1 VWSPRGCGLRS
12 GRAPAQ
18 IPSGQTWG
26 APKFQWLEPSLP
38 PLSGYTYMHWGKATP
53 QNQAEPNNALR
64 NENCALANYTQSYQG
79 GEMQAWGWS
88 DAKCDMKA
96 PLICKLSR
104 GWRR

>member
-1 VWSPRGCGLRS
+1 VLQV
-12 GRAPAQ
+12 PA
-18 IPSGQTWG
+18 GKTWP
-26 APKFQWLEPSLP
+26 AFSWIEPSAP
-38 PLSGYTYMHWGKATP
+38 PLTGYSYMHWGKATP

-64 NENCALANYTQSYQG
+64 NESCAVANYTQSYQG

-96 PLICKLSR
+96 PVICKLSR